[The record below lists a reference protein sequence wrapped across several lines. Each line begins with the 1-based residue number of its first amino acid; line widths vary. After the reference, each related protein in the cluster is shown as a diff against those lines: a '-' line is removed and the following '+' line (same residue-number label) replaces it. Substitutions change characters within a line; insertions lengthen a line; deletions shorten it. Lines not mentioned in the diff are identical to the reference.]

1 MPEQGMTLELLDNR
15 CNTVVPA
22 DAAAAVLA
30 AMRGHEH
37 GRGAVVLGRIVAAH
51 PRLVVMRTAIG
62 GTRVV
67 PLPIGEQ
74 LPRIC

>member
-1 MPEQGMTLELLDNR
+1 
-15 CNTVVPA
+15 VPA
-22 DAAAAVLA
+22 DSAAVVLA
-30 AMRGHEH
+30 VMQAHEH
-37 GRGAVVLGRIVAAH
+37 GRGAALLGRITADH
-51 PRLVVMRTAIG
+51 PGVVSLRTAIG